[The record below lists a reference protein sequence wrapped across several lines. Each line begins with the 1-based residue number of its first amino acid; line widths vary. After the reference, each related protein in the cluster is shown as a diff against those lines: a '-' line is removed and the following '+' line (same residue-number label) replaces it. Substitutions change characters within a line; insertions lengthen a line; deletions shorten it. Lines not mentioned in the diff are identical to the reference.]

1 MGNSKYYRADNGRE
15 SLKSI
20 VDKHCDDRLQ
30 LLTQRQKQTMQH
42 YVIETGDK
50 RVFERVWY
58 ANVICNS
65 IF

>member
-50 RVFERVWY
+50 RVFERV
-58 ANVICNS
+58 
-65 IF
+65 